1 MSRRAM
7 VKRTLEISVVLVV
20 EAVLYLDYRQGDG
33 TFHYYTHLFAGA
45 TLALLLMTVA
55 ARHWGRPIRVPFLAV
70 LGGHLLAMGPDA
82 LYVRDM
88 AHQRWM
94 DVFVAHNISHFIPGR
109 NVTWYLL
116 FLAALSLYLTAA
128 PLGLAPRAQEEPAMR
143 RSPRP
148 GASLPGRPSPRRS
161 PVRLRRWGAAR

>member
-1 MSRRAM
+1 MSRLAM
-7 VKRTLEISVVLVV
+7 VKRTLEVSVVLVV
-20 EAVLYLDYRQGDG
+20 EALLYLDYRRGDG

-55 ARHWGRPIRVPFLAV
+55 ARHWRRPIRRPFLAV

-82 LYVRDM
+82 
-88 AHQRWM
+88 HQRWM
-94 DVFVAHNISHFIPGR
+94 DVFVAHNVSHFIPGR

-128 PLGLAPRAQEEPAMR
+128 PLSFAQRAQEEHA
-143 RSPRP
+143 
-148 GASLPGRPSPRRS
+148 
-161 PVRLRRWGAAR
+161 

>member
-1 MSRRAM
+1 MSRLAM
-7 VKRTLEISVVLVV
+7 VKRTLEVSVVLVV
-20 EAVLYLDYRQGDG
+20 EALLYLDYRRGDG

-55 ARHWGRPIRVPFLAV
+55 ARHWRRPIRVPFLAV

-94 DVFVAHNISHFIPGR
+94 DVFVAHNVSHFIPGR

-116 FLAALSLYLTAA
+116 FLAALSLYLTTA
-128 PLGLAPRAQEEPAMR
+128 PLGFAQRAQEEHA
-143 RSPRP
+143 
-148 GASLPGRPSPRRS
+148 
-161 PVRLRRWGAAR
+161 